1 MHIPPPLIAG
11 ALGAAMKLAADAAPM
26 LNYRFPRQG
35 FAAIALLVV
44 GLMIALIGVAQ
55 FRNYRTTVNPIRP
68 EKASSL
74 VTDGIFK
81 WTRNPMYLGL
91 LMVLLAWAVWL
102 GNGAAVLIGLTF
114 VPLLTKLQII
124 PEETALLEKFGQP
137 FQDYLNRTRRWL

>member
-1 MHIPPPLIAG
+1 
-11 ALGAAMKLAADAAPM
+11 

-114 VPLLTKLQII
+114 VPLLNKLQII

>member
-1 MHIPPPLIAG
+1 MHIPPPLIAVT
-11 ALGAAMKLAADAAPM
+11 LGIAMKLAANATPM
-26 LNYRFPRQG
+26 LTYE
-35 FAAIALLVV
+35 FASQRILAFSLVV
-44 GLMIALIGVAQ
+44 AGLMIAFTGVAQ
-55 FRNYRTTVNPIRP
+55 FRKHRTTVNPLQP

-91 LMVLLAWAVWL
+91 LMILLAWAVWL
-102 GNGAAVLIGLTF
+102 GNGTTILIGLCL
-114 VPLLTKLQII
+114 VPLLNKLQII

>member
-11 ALGAAMKLAADAAPM
+11 ALGAAMKLATNATPM
-26 LNYRFPRQG
+26 LNYRFQRQG

-44 GLMIALIGVAQ
+44 GLMIALTGVAQ
-55 FRNYRTTVNPIRP
+55 FRNHRTTVNPIQPAR
-68 EKASSL
+68 ASSL

-102 GNGAAVLIGLTF
+102 
-114 VPLLTKLQII
+114 
-124 PEETALLEKFGQP
+124 
-137 FQDYLNRTRRWL
+137 